1 MSDQHAAA
9 AVTAAAAVALILVAR
24 AAIVHQGRRHAGAR
38 AHHRRRSV
46 RSVRSAVPATVP
58 DGAAARSAVQEAER
72 YVHHCWQQLRTR
84 TDPPE

>member
-38 AHHRRRSV
+38 AHLRR

-58 DGAAARSAVQEAER
+58 DGAAAHSAVQEAER